1 MQTTLLNT
9 PPPQPRKPLRSS
21 AVSIALHLAVLLAI
35 TGVLHRTAHIAP
47 YRLPGTTK
55 GVSYLTFYS
64 AGSPPHAESTLTAK
78 KPATHRAT
86 PTPHTTPA
94 PPPEKPAE
102 PQSPHVDPGASN
114 SALSGIGQGDISIA
128 LQKVFPYPKPDLS
141 TLPHGTHGDVIL
153 NAVIDQN
160 GHISDLTLVQG
171 LGPAIDNVV
180 IATVKQWSYTPA
192 LMNGSPVV
200 SEQELHFHYE
210 RS

>member
-1 MQTTLLNT
+1 MQTTLLSI
-9 PPPQPRKPLRSS
+9 PPPRPTKPLSS
-21 AVSIALHLAVLLAI
+21 GAVSLALHLAILLAI
-35 TGVLHRTAHIAP
+35 TGVLHRTAHIVP
-47 YRLPGTTK
+47 YRLPGTAK
-55 GVSYLTFYS
+55 GISYLTFYS
-64 AGSPPHAESTLTAK
+64 AGSPPHAESTLAAK
-78 KPATHRAT
+78 KPAAH
-86 PTPHTTPA
+86 HTTPSTRTA
-94 PPPEKPAE
+94 PAAKPAE
-102 PQSPHVDPGASN
+102 PQSPHTEPGSSN
-114 SALSGIGQGDISIA
+114 SSLSGIGQGNISIA

-141 TLPHGTHGDVIL
+141 SLPHGTHGDVIL
-153 NAVIDQN
+153 DAVIDQN